1 MRADSRRPRLPS
13 LRPISRQYRVKL
25 SIVSKSFD
33 GTGSGRTCIHQR
45 CCSQSTSRLQF
56 CPAGPRGGSP
66 TPSTALPP
74 IPRRGAGAKNAEVA
88 CGAGIR
94 SIARGGCRNP
104 VDCAR
109 TTRNQRHSGTQ
120 TRNERDSRTARGGC
134 RNPADCAR
142 ATRNEPDFR
151 TRMHNRRDSRTQTR
165 TERDSRTARGRPHAV
180 RAIPAPVAPSGLSGQ
195 TSRTISASLARWAAF
210 SQLESGEDP
219 R

>member
-1 MRADSRRPRLPS
+1 MCTDSRGTRLPS

-25 SIVSKSFD
+25 LIVSKSFD
-33 GTGSGRTCIHQR
+33 VTGSGPTCVHQR
-45 CCSQSTSRLQF
+45 CCSQSTSRPQF

-88 CGAGIR
+88 RGAGIR

-120 TRNERDSRTARGGC
+120 TRNERDSRTARGK
-134 RNPADCAR
+134 
-142 ATRNEPDFR
+142 TRNGRDYGTACGKTRNLRHSGTRILTRRHSR
-151 TRMHNRRDSRTQTR
+151 TRARP
-165 TERDSRTARGRPHAV
+165 TARYPGDSGTPR
-180 RAIPAPVAPSGLSGQ
+180 RRGPAPRSPRDLSWYLD
-195 TSRTISASLARWAAF
+195 TRPTAAQSVF
-210 SQLESGEDP
+210 
-219 R
+219 